1 MYRIIVTTTL
11 CLLAIASNAQDVL
24 TLDAA
29 IQTGI
34 QNNYSIR
41 IAKNDA
47 GIASNNVT
55 VGNAGFLPSVD
66 AYATLSQAINNSNQ
80 KYLSGDEVQKTG
92 AKNTVG
98 TAGIGLTWTL
108 FDGLSMFVSH
118 DQLKLLEENGNAL
131 LKQQI
136 ENTMSLIMAA
146 YYDVLLEQSLLSAL
160 NEQKDISLFRK
171 ELLDARLSVGSASRI
186 EVLKATVDLNGDQTA
201 AIQQQAEVQKIK
213 VRLNQLL
220 ARDVNTEFAVDTAV
234 NWNTTLT
241 YDQLRQDLL
250 AHNSELL
257 ISNQYLQLAALNMKQ
272 TTAKRYPIIGVNTG
286 YDFLQSSS
294 ESGFVSANKTTGFY
308 YGLSAS
314 INIFDGFNV
323 NRQHQNDKIRVASG
337 QLEVE
342 QTQLAIE
349 TELKRI
355 FLDYQNN
362 LQLVDLEKSNLTY
375 ANENLAIAQE
385 SYTIGR
391 LSDLE
396 LREIQKNLVDAKV
409 RLADAQFKAKLQE
422 TDLLRITGNL
432 VKYGMN

>member
-1 MYRIIVTTTL
+1 MYRIIV
-11 CLLAIASNAQDVL
+11 LLAICLPVITSNAQDVL

-29 IQTGI
+29 IQTGL

-41 IAKNDA
+41 LAKNDA

-55 VGNAGFLPSVD
+55 VGNAGFLPSLD
-66 AYATLSQAINNSNQ
+66 AYATLSQGINNSNQ
-80 KYLSGDEVQKTG
+80 TYLSGDEVEKTG
-92 AKNTVG
+92 AKNTTG

-108 FDGLSMFVSH
+108 FDGFSMFVSH
-118 DQLKLLEENGNAL
+118 DQLKLLEENGNSL

-160 NEQKDISLFRK
+160 NEQKDISFFRK

-234 NWNTTLT
+234 DWNTTLT

-272 TTAKRYPIIGVNTG
+272 TTAKRYPVIGINTG

-308 YGLSAS
+308 YGLTAS

-342 QTQLAIE
+342 QTQLALE

-362 LQLVDLEKSNLTY
+362 LQLVELEKSNLTY

-409 RLADAQFKAKLQE
+409 RLADALFKAKLQE

-432 VKYGMN
+432 VK